1 MSIKKTIE
9 IEARV
14 GKAEK
19 DLEGVAKSV
28 QNIDKNLEDVKSTSK
43 GVAKGVKGIGTALKA
58 AGVGLVIA
66 AFAKLKEVF
75 EQNQKVAD
83 AFSIAFEGL
92 SLAFN
97 DLFNYLDAN
106 VGNILGY
113 FKGIFSDPRQ
123 ALSDFGDSIKANLI
137 ERFNSFLDT
146 LGYLASAVKK
156 VFSGDFTGAMEDVK
170 SAGKESLDVLTG
182 VDNVFDKS
190 VETVSNATKAIVDY
204 TQSTIKAATENVN
217 LQKKAELGIA
227 QNRIILEQKDREAEK
242 LRQIRDDE
250 SKTIDERIEAN
261 NKLAAVLDEQEKLML
276 ANVDAQVAAAQ
287 AQYNKNKNQENEI
300 ALLEA
305 KAEREGI
312 LAQIEGFR
320 SEQLMNVNSLNRE
333 KLDLLDE
340 EKQKELERKELLD
353 GLAAEKELT
362 DREKAEAELAQ
373 RQEDALKELL
383 ELEGTEAEKL
393 KIQEL
398 FKQKKK
404 DLDDKFDKLE
414 LAQKEALERQKLAL
428 TANTLGNLAQLLGEN
443 SAAGKAAAIAQA
455 VINSYLGFTEV
466 LSSESILPQPLASIE
481 KIASAGTI
489 LASGLQ
495 TVKQITAVKTPT
507 FGKSISTGGG
517 LSIGNPRVAAPS
529 QPPAFNVVGA
539 SPENQLAQALGEQDK
554 QPIKA
559 FVVSNEVTNAQAL
572 DRNIV
577 ESASLG

>member
-28 QNIDKNLEDVKSTSK
+28 QKIDKNLEEVKDTSK

-97 DLFNYLDAN
+97 DLFNFLDRN
-106 VGNILGY
+106 VGTVIDY
-113 FKGIFSDPRQ
+113 FKGIFSDPQQ

-156 VFSGDFTGAMEDVK
+156 VFSGDFAGALSDVK
-170 SAGKESLDVLTG
+170 EAGKESLDVLTG
-182 VDNVFDKS
+182 VNDSFDKAT
-190 VETVSNATKAIVDY
+190 ETVSNVTKGIVEY
-204 TQSTIKAATENVN
+204 TKSTVEAARQNVE
-217 LQKKAELGIA
+217 LQKTAELGIA

-261 NKLAAVLDEQEKLML
+261 NKLALVLDEQERLML
-276 ANVDAQVAAAQ
+276 ANADALIAAAQ
-287 AQYNKNKNQENEI
+287 AQFDKNKNQENEI

-340 EKQKELERKELLD
+340 EK
-353 GLAAEKELT
+353 EKEI
-362 DREKAEAELAQ
+362 EVAELKAQ
-373 RQEDALKELL
+373 LKE
-383 ELEGTEAEKL
+383 E
-393 KIQEL
+393 
-398 FKQKKK
+398 
-404 DLDDKFDKLE
+404 
-414 LAQKEALERQKLAL
+414 ERQGVKDNLDAIVDAAGQESAIGRAVFIAKQAMLVKEQIANAKATLAKI
-428 TANTLGNLAQLLGEN
+428 T
-443 SAAGKAAAIAQA
+443 GKAAEAA
-455 VINSYLGFTEV
+455 VD
-466 LSSESILPQPLASIE
+466 
-481 KIASAGTI
+481 ASAGSMKSAAAAPFPANIPLIIGFAAQAAGIFASIKSAVGAAKSSTSKFG
-489 LASGLQ
+489 ASGGSVPSLRASSAA
-495 TVKQITAVKTPT
+495 TSPTA
-507 FGKSISTGGG
+507 
-517 LSIGNPRVAAPS
+517 S
-529 QPPAFNVVGA
+529 QAPAFNIVGA
-539 SPENQLAQALGEQDK
+539 SPENQLAQAIGEQER
-554 QPIKA
+554 QPMKA
-559 FVVSNEVTNAQAL
+559 YVVSNEVTNAQAL

>member
-58 AGVGLVIA
+58 AGIGLVIA
-66 AFAKLKEVF
+66 AFSKLKEVF
-75 EQNQKVAD
+75 EENQKVTD
-83 AFSIAFEGL
+83 AFNIAFEGL

-113 FKGIFSDPRQ
+113 FKGIFSDPKQ
-123 ALSDFGDSIKANLI
+123 AIVDFGDAVKRNLQ
-137 ERFNSFLDT
+137 ERFESYLDT
-146 LGYLASAVKK
+146 LGYIASAVKK
-156 VFSGDFTGAMEDVK
+156 VFSGDFAGAMEDVK

-182 VDNVFDKS
+182 VDNVFDKT
-190 VETVSNATKAIVDY
+190 VETVTNASNAIVDY
-204 TQSTIKAATENVN
+204 TKNTIKSATEIVN

-261 NKLAAVLDEQEKLML
+261 SKLAAVLDEQEKLML
-276 ANVDAQVAAAQ
+276 ANADAAIKAAQ
-287 AQYNKNKNQENEI
+287 AQFDKNGNDENQI

-320 SEQLMNVNSLNRE
+320 SEQLMNINSLNRE

-340 EKQKELERKELLD
+340 EREKELERKDLLD
-353 GLAAEKELT
+353 SLAAEKELT

-373 RQEDALKELL
+373 KQADALKELSD
-383 ELEGTEAEKL
+383 LEGTEAEKQR
-393 KIQEL
+393 IQE
-398 FKQKKK
+398 FYKQQKK
-404 DLDDKFDKLE
+404 DLDSKFDKEE
-414 LAQKEALERQKLAL
+414 LARKEALERQKLAL

-443 SAAGKAAAIAQA
+443 SAAGKTAAIAQA

-466 LSSESILPQPLASIE
+466 LSSESILPQPLATIE

-495 TVKQITAVKTPT
+495 TVKQITSVKTPT
-507 FGKSISTGGG
+507 FGKAISTGGG
-517 LSIGNPRVAAPS
+517 GGGRSVSAPQAPS
-529 QPPAFNVVGA
+529 FNVVGA
-539 SPENQLAQALGEQDK
+539 SPENQLAQALGQQDK
-554 QPIKA
+554 QPVKA

-577 ESASLG
+577 DSASLG

>member
-1 MSIKKTIE
+1 MPIVKQMELLIKTGTSEKDVKNLNDGLQD
-9 IEARV
+9 V
-14 GKAEK
+14 GKSVDEIPKATK
-19 DLEGVAKSV
+19 KATKGFKGLGGAIAATGLGAFLVVAKKM
-28 QNIDKNLEDVKSTSK
+28 I
-43 GVAKGVKGIGTALKA
+43 
-58 AGVGLVIA
+58 
-66 AFAKLKEVF
+66 EVF
-75 EQNQKVAD
+75 KENQIVLD
-83 AFSIAFEGL
+83 AFNTSFEVV

-97 DLFNYLDAN
+97 DLFNYLNNN
-106 VGNILGY
+106 VGTVIDY
-113 FKGIFSDPRQ
+113 FKGIFSDPVQ
-123 ALSDFGDSIKANLI
+123 AISDFRKALVEGFI
-137 ERFNSFLDT
+137 VRIREGVEA
-146 LGYLASAVKK
+146 LGLFGQAALKFFK
-156 VFSGDFTGAMEDVK
+156 GDFAGAADTARE
-170 SAGKESLDVLTG
+170 AGKQLVDVVTG
-182 VDNVFDKS
+182 VDDSFDKT
-190 VETVSNATKAIVDY
+190 VETVSNVTKSIVDY
-204 TQSTIKAATENVN
+204 TKSTVEAAQETVN
-217 LQKKAELGIA
+217 LQKKAEIGIA

-250 SKTIDERIEAN
+250 SKTIEERIEAN
-261 NKLAAVLDEQEKLML
+261 NKLAAVLNEQERLML
-276 ANVDAQVAAAQ
+276 ANADAVIAAAQ
-287 AQYNKNKNQENEI
+287 AQFDKNANDENQI

-340 EKQKELERKELLD
+340 ETQKELERKELLD

-373 RQEDALKELL
+373 KEADALKELSD
-383 ELEGTEAEKL
+383 LEGSEAEKQR
-393 KIQEL
+393 IQEF
-398 FKQKKK
+398 FKQQKK
-404 DLDDKFDKLE
+404 DLDTKFDKEE
-414 LAQKEALERQKLAL
+414 LARKEALERQKLAL

-495 TVKQITAVKTPT
+495 TVKQITSVKTPT
-507 FGKSISTGGG
+507 FGKAISTGGG
-517 LSIGNPRVAAPS
+517 GGGRSVSAPQAPS
-529 QPPAFNVVGA
+529 FNVVGA
-539 SPENQLAQALGEQDK
+539 SDTNQLAEAINGRDS

>member
-28 QNIDKNLEDVKSTSK
+28 QNIDKNLEDVKSTSSD
-43 GVAKGVKGIGTALKA
+43 VAKGVKGIGTALKA
-58 AGVGLVIA
+58 AGIGLVIA

-75 EQNQKVAD
+75 EQNQKVTD
-83 AFSIAFEGL
+83 AFNIAFEGL

-97 DLFNYLDAN
+97 DLFNYLNAN

-113 FKGIFSDPRQ
+113 FKGLFSDPKQ

-146 LGYLASAVKK
+146 LGYLSSAVKK

-182 VDNVFDKS
+182 VNNTFDKS
-190 VETVSNATKAIVDY
+190 VEAVTNTTKAIVDY
-204 TQSTIKAATENVN
+204 TKSTIDSATAIVELNRKA
-217 LQKKAELGIA
+217 KLGIA

-250 SKTIDERIEAN
+250 SKTIEERIEAN
-261 NKLAAVLDEQEKLML
+261 NKLAAVLNEQERLML
-276 ANVDAQVAAAQ
+276 ANADAVIAAAQ
-287 AQYNKNKNQENEI
+287 AQFDKNKNDENQI

-340 EKQKELERKELLD
+340 ETQKELERKELLD

-373 RQEDALKELL
+373 KEADALKELSD
-383 ELEGTEAEKL
+383 LEGSEAEKL
-393 KIQEL
+393 RIQEF
-398 FKQKKK
+398 FKQQKK
-404 DLDDKFDKLE
+404 DLDTKLDKEE
-414 LAQKEALERQKLAL
+414 LARKEALERQKLAL

-495 TVKQITAVKTPT
+495 TVKQITSVKTPT
-507 FGKSISTGGG
+507 FGKAISTGGG
-517 LSIGNPRVAAPS
+517 GGGRSVSAPQAPS
-529 QPPAFNVVGA
+529 FNVVGA
-539 SPENQLAQALGEQDK
+539 SDTNQLAEAINGRDS

>member
-1 MSIKKTIE
+1 MSIRKTIE
-9 IEARV
+9 IEAI
-14 GKAEK
+14 AK
-19 DLEGVAKSV
+19 DAVQQIQALTKKVEG
-28 QNIDKNLEDVKSTSK
+28 LEDSLKNAGKETKKTNKILGGLSTLLK
-43 GVAKGVKGIGTALKA
+43 G
-58 AGVGLVIA
+58 GLGIA
-66 AFAKLKEVF
+66 AISKAFDLLKETF
-75 EQNQKVAD
+75 QSNQKVAD
-83 AFSIAFEGL
+83 AFAIATEGL

-97 DLFNYLDAN
+97 DLFNFLDRN
-106 VGNILGY
+106 VGTVIDY
-113 FKGIFSDPRQ
+113 FKGIFDDPVQSISNFRKALVEGFIVRIREGVEALGLFGQ
-123 ALSDFGDSIKANLI
+123 AALKFFK
-137 ERFNSFLDT
+137 
-146 LGYLASAVKK
+146 
-156 VFSGDFTGAMEDVK
+156 GDFAGAADTARE
-170 SAGKESLDVLTG
+170 AGKQLVDVVTG
-182 VDNVFDKS
+182 VDDSFDKT
-190 VETVSNATKAIVDY
+190 VETVSNVAKGIVEYTK
-204 TQSTIKAATENVN
+204 STINAAKENVE
-217 LQKKAELGIA
+217 LQKTAELGIA

-250 SKTIDERIEAN
+250 SKTIAQRIEAN

-276 ANVDAQVAAAQ
+276 ANADAQIAAAQ
-287 AQYNKNKNQENEI
+287 AQFDKNKNQENEI

-373 RQEDALKELL
+373 KEADALKELAD
-383 ELEGTEAEKL
+383 LEGTEAEKL
-393 KIQEL
+393 KIQE
-398 FKQKKK
+398 FYKQQKK
-404 DLDDKFDKLE
+404 DLDTKFDNEE

-455 VINSYLGFTEV
+455 IINSYLGFTEV
-466 LSSESILPQPLASIE
+466 LSSESILPQPLATIE

-507 FGKSISTGGG
+507 FGKAISTGGG
-517 LSIGNPRVAAPS
+517 GRSAVPTAS
-529 QPPAFNVVGA
+529 QAPAFNVVGA
-539 SPENQLAQALGEQDK
+539 SETNQLAEAINGRDS
-554 QPIKA
+554 QPVKA

-577 ESASLG
+577 DSASLG

>member
-58 AGVGLVIA
+58 AGIGLVIA
-66 AFAKLKEVF
+66 AFSKLKEVF
-75 EQNQKVAD
+75 EENQKVTD
-83 AFSIAFEGL
+83 AFNIAFEGL

-113 FKGIFSDPRQ
+113 FKGIFSDPKQ
-123 ALSDFGDSIKANLI
+123 AIVDFGDAVKRNLQ
-137 ERFNSFLDT
+137 ERFESYLDT
-146 LGYLASAVKK
+146 LGYIASAVKK
-156 VFSGDFTGAMEDVK
+156 VFSGDFAGAMEDVK

-182 VDNVFDKS
+182 VDNVFDKT
-190 VETVSNATKAIVDY
+190 VETVTNASNAIVDY
-204 TQSTIKAATENVN
+204 TKNTIKSATEIVN

-261 NKLAAVLDEQEKLML
+261 SKLAAVLDEQEKLML
-276 ANVDAQVAAAQ
+276 ANADAAIKAAQ
-287 AQYNKNKNQENEI
+287 AQFDKNGNDENQI

-320 SEQLMNVNSLNRE
+320 SEQLMNINSLNRE

-340 EKQKELERKELLD
+340 EREKELERKDLLD
-353 GLAAEKELT
+353 SLAAEKELT

-373 RQEDALKELL
+373 KQADALKELSD
-383 ELEGTEAEKL
+383 LEGTEAEKQR
-393 KIQEL
+393 IQE
-398 FKQKKK
+398 FYKQQKK
-404 DLDDKFDKLE
+404 DLDTKFDKEE
-414 LAQKEALERQKLAL
+414 LARKEALERQKLAL

-443 SAAGKAAAIAQA
+443 SAAGKTAAIAQA

-466 LSSESILPQPLASIE
+466 LSSESILPQPLATIE

-495 TVKQITAVKTPT
+495 TVKQITSVKTPT
-507 FGKSISTGGG
+507 FGKAISTGGG
-517 LSIGNPRVAAPS
+517 GGGRSVSAPQAPS
-529 QPPAFNVVGA
+529 FNVVGA
-539 SPENQLAQALGEQDK
+539 SPENQLAQALGQQDK
-554 QPIKA
+554 QPVKA

-577 ESASLG
+577 DSASLG